1 MMTFAMAKKYLSL
14 LLFAVLTSVS
24 YGQNCSNPGQ
34 LCANDAASGS
44 FDAFSPVDFDC
55 FDFPYTVY
63 YTFTTNSD
71 TENPGTVTVD
81 ISGVDCVGPGGA
93 QEVHAVI
100 AGIEAGGD
108 ICVPITYQA
117 LSDCASGVAAFSFNS
132 QVLEPSTEYIV
143 IVGTDLDPA
152 DGDCN
157 FDITISGAAVSLNAC
172 CDGLIVAGEQVEL
185 SVAGGNEADGFTW
198 NPAVENLT
206 PSGSEVLA
214 TPIETLTFTVTG
226 NVGPCENL
234 QDFLTITV
242 GPPLRIPN
250 TFTPN
255 DDGVNDLWR
264 IGNVGQFPNIQ
275 VTVFDRW
282 GQIVFKD
289 IGYAQPW
296 DGRND
301 GRKLPTATYYYVIE
315 LNSDVVD
322 LPPITGHVSLIH

>member
-1 MMTFAMAKKYLSL
+1 MTFTMTKKYLFL
-14 LLFAVLTSVS
+14 LSFAVLSVVG
-24 YGQNCSNPGQ
+24 YGQSCSGPGQ
-34 LCANDAASGS
+34 LCAGDAVSGT
-44 FDAFSPVDFDC
+44 FDALTPVDFDC
-55 FDFPYTVY
+55 FNYSYTLY

-71 TENPGTVTVD
+71 AENPGTVTVD
-81 ISGVDCVGPGGA
+81 IDGIDCSSAGGA

-117 LSDCASGVAAFSFNS
+117 LSDCGSGVGPFSLTS
-132 QVLEPSTEYIV
+132 EVLEPSTEYIV
-143 IVGTDLDPA
+143 IVGTELDPV
-152 DGDCN
+152 DGPCSFN
-157 FDITISGAAVSLNAC
+157 ITISGAAVSLNAC
-172 CDGLIVAGEQVEL
+172 CDALIVAGEQIEL
-185 SVAGGNEADGFTW
+185 SVAGGNDADGFTW
-198 NPAVENLT
+198 IPAVEEVT

-214 TPIETLTFTVTG
+214 TPIETVTFTVTG

-234 QDFLTITV
+234 QDFLTVTV

-255 DDGVNDLWR
+255 DDGINDLWR

-282 GQIVFKD
+282 GQVVFKD

-296 DGRND
+296 DGRNND
-301 GRKLPTATYYYVIE
+301 RKLPTATYYYVIE
-315 LNSDVVD
+315 LNSDVVEI
-322 LPPITGHVSLIH
+322 PPITGHVSLIH